1 MSELKKLVIWCGKN
15 AYEYW
20 DERSY
25 DTGLSEKQGGIGG
38 SESWVIEM
46 APRFAKNGY
55 EVHIFNLTR
64 ETRKDTR
71 SEGVYWHPYQRVE
84 EFFANNEVDTL
95 LGFRQVDIF
104 HKPNVKAR
112 QCFALAEDTLFHH
125 NQDYPVHLPHIKT
138 YIALCPYHKE
148 FMSRYHRVP
157 QEKIWIGKNGVDLNI
172 YKKAKAENPKEKN
185 RFFYSSSLDRGIDNL
200 LQFIWPAIKAEL
212 PDASLHIY
220 YGFNNWEKGV
230 DYNSDYAIKPHPV
243 DMQIKWI
250 KNLIKMN
257 EPNDVKFYGRV
268 NKWTLAQEQAKCEM
282 HLYPGFFA
290 ETFCS
295 TYLEAMAADAAVVTT
310 NIWAG
315 RRTAKAA
322 AALID
327 VNGMENFMQNFY
339 LDAYSGAYNSA
350 FVKSV
355 LKLAKDRDLLES
367 KLKAQ
372 REHVAKFSWDAS
384 FKEYLDLFEGKYHDE
399 QGKLNNL
406 GFDL

>member
-1 MSELKKLVIWCGKN
+1 MSKNLVIWCGKN

-46 APRFAKNGY
+46 APRFAANGY
-55 EVHIFNLTR
+55 NVHIFNYCS
-64 ETRKDTR
+64 EERKDSR
-71 SEGVYWHPYQRVE
+71 SEGVTWHPFGRLDE
-84 EFFANNEVDTL
+84 WAANNEIDTL
-95 LGFRQVDIF
+95 LGFRQVDVF
-104 HKPNVKAR
+104 HKPHIKAR
-112 QCFALAEDTLFHH
+112 QCFALAEDTVFHP
-125 NQDYPVHLPHIKT
+125 NQNYPVNLPHVKT

-148 FMSRYHRVP
+148 FMHMFHGVP
-157 QEKIWIGKNGVDLNI
+157 KEKIWIGKNGVDLDL
-172 YKKAKAENPKEKN
+172 YKRAKAENKKEKN
-185 RFFYSSSLDRGIDNL
+185 RFFYSSSLDRGVDNL

-220 YGFNNWEKGV
+220 YGFNNWEKGI
-230 DYNSDYAIKPHPV
+230 DYNSDYASTPHPV
-243 DMQIKWI
+243 DMQIRWI
-250 KNLIKMN
+250 KNLIKSN
-257 EPNDVKFYGRV
+257 KPNDVHFYGRV

-327 VNGMENFMQNFY
+327 VVDMENFKKNFY
-339 LDAYSGAYNSA
+339 LEAYGSAYNTS

-355 LKLAKDRDLLES
+355 LKLAQNRELLEQ
-367 KLKAQ
+367 KLEAQ
-372 REHVAKFSWDAS
+372 RKHVAKFSWDAS
-384 FKEYLDLFEGKYHDE
+384 FAEYLDLFEGKFYNE
-399 QGKLNNL
+399 KNELINF